1 MTYETRTT
9 KIIVGVKGEQIFDD
23 SVTEIEIVDEAAG
36 EFLEISQDDQRL
48 RFDKEEWPH
57 VRAAIEKMFKLCR
70 NYD

>member
-9 KIIVGVKGEQIFDD
+9 KMIVGVKNQQIFDD

-36 EFLEISQDDQRL
+36 EFLEVSQEGGKL
-48 RFDKEEWPH
+48 RFDPEEWPH
-57 VRAAIEKMFKLCR
+57 VRDAVEKMFKLCR